1 MIKKREIF
9 SVYILTTIS
18 LIGIIP
24 LMFAGNFTSFFGYI
38 FDNNKK
44 FDVYLFSE
52 KLRFPENIAYD
63 IVEMTTI
70 ILLIWTIKS
79 LSDSII
85 VRKYI
90 QCFLFVSIVNLFF
103 YFINYNEFSSFF
115 TMPLLAVMLCLVKI
129 RNR

>member
-1 MIKKREIF
+1 MQKREIF
-9 SVYILTTIS
+9 SVYILTALS
-18 LIGIIP
+18 LIGIVP
-24 LMFAGNFTSFFGYI
+24 LMFSGDFTSFFGYI

-44 FDVYLFSE
+44 VDVYLLSE
-52 KLRFPENIAYD
+52 KLRFPENVAYD
-63 IVEMTTI
+63 IVEMITI
-70 ILLIWTIKS
+70 ILLIWTIKN

-115 TMPLLAVMLCLVKI
+115 TMPLLAIMLYLVKI